1 MSFYPKND
9 LNVALKL
16 TPEVPAEEEK
26 DKSKF
31 ITIELKSQAGARGS
45 AALTYKKHIRTFE
58 NGTPAEFI
66 TLRLAL
72 EEVWRQNA
80 VTSALDRENTVR
92 MLILGESFTM
102 YEAHKTG
109 VLEAGGV
116 LRRRS

>member
-1 MSFYPKND
+1 MSFYQKND

-16 TPEVPAEEEK
+16 TREVPAEEEK

-45 AALTYKKHIRTFE
+45 NALTYKKHIRTFE

-72 EEVWRQNA
+72 EEGGG
-80 VTSALDRENTVR
+80 R
-92 MLILGESFTM
+92 M
-102 YEAHKTG
+102 
-109 VLEAGGV
+109 
-116 LRRRS
+116 R